1 MAELL
6 QIGLSGIGKR
16 FNRWVFREVD
26 LELHSG
32 VRYGVIGHNGVGK
45 STLLRIISGY
55 MSPTEGQVTYL
66 QNGKL
71 LDPQRA
77 ALNVGYVAP
86 YINLIS
92 ELTVREMLNFHLRFK
107 PVFEVVSDIDTFLH
121 RIHLQTHADV
131 FVGDLSSGLM
141 QRLKLGI
148 MVLSRTM
155 VLLLDEP
162 TSYLD
167 LAGKQWYYE
176 LLDEFAPGRLVI
188 VASNDPEDLVAC
200 EEMID
205 MVRYVPARRASQAL

>member
-1 MAELL
+1 MVDIV

-16 FNRWVFREVD
+16 FNRWVFRDID

-55 MSPTEGQVTYL
+55 MSPTEGRVTYL
-66 QNGKL
+66 QDKNL

-77 ALNVGYVAP
+77 ALTVGYVAP
-86 YINLIS
+86 YVSLIS

-107 PVFEVVSDIDTFLH
+107 PVFEAVSDIDTFLS

-176 LLDEFAPGRLVI
+176 LVDEFATGRLII

-205 MVRYVPARRASQAL
+205 MVRYVPVRRASQPL